1 MSGLENTVITVVLGT
16 NTLDKGGDQYFSIK
30 KWVHPYYNSIL
41 IWHDIALIKVNKD
54 IVFGDKVK
62 PIALPT
68 KNFDKFDYPATLSGW
83 GTTNYPGKTPN
94 DLQYIQLRVINQKKC
109 VASSYRITQNNICT
123 LNTWGEGACHGD
135 SGGPLVADNEQIGV
149 VSWGIPC
156 AKNQPDVFTRVST
169 YLTWINDS
177 HTTVMLAATR
187 HRPVRPAAVSRGIG
201 GVPTTNAC
209 SCNTN
214 VCLHCLTRIA
224 ASQTRE
230 TGAFR
235 CPICRELITIPR
247 GGVPALPP
255 SFLVNQLLDLMSRQ
269 RREVIPKCS
278 VHINQELLFCETCD
292 TVFCTVCTSGTHAG
306 TSPGCTEHTIIPFS
320 IAIKRMS
327 EILLYKANE
336 CISKLTQAQDSVS
349 TELQRLE
356 ASTEKCLSAVDTE
369 FVEIIAKIEKRRTE
383 LQAAVT
389 AAARDKKHVLEEQH
403 SLIEAE
409 KTKVERECEGLQ
421 YQVEVRN
428 ITQRINSLSD
438 QLDAATALSEPKEN
452 AFITFEFNHND
463 ALFQL
468 EQALSNVGRV
478 RSSTTLPGLCRAR
491 LKDLAIVKLQTIVVV
506 ETVDYH
512 GHPRNVGGDLISAE
526 LTLADNIHAENQNV
540 PIETEVKDL
549 ENGTYEIYFRSPT
562 ASRYVLKVSVF
573 ERPIKD
579 YPLFF
584 DTTEHNEPIKT
595 YGRRGNGK
603 DEFHQPVSVAVDDE
617 GMIYILDT
625 GNSRIK
631 VLNCD
636 LEFQRHINNEG
647 LEGRSCTGIGISQQG
662 LVVVNWRTRKIT
674 EMTSLGDTIRS
685 FTHNAFQE
693 PIDIAVDNSYGHIL
707 VADNGQSCVFIFD
720 SDGKILFQVGK
731 RSTFKLISSVT
742 VGPAGEIL
750 VADSRIQVFSAKGDF
765 SEEIYPEGKGKGI
778 YGGIAVDADG
788 KIIGTRT
795 DKGRSIIQVLKLG
808 GGNVLTEID
817 SHSSKLRRPSG
828 IAVLPDNHLV
838 VVDLGN
844 DCIKKYRYW

>member
-1 MSGLENTVITVVLGT
+1 MEALRLAIQTRLGERMVSMSSMLVETVSINYEDFNESFLTCGT
-16 NTLDKGGDQYFSIK
+16 CLCVYDGSEHTPKL
-30 KWVHPYYNSIL
+30 
-41 IWHDIALIKVNKD
+41 
-54 IVFGDKVK
+54 
-62 PIALPT
+62 LP
-68 KNFDKFDYPATLSGW
+68 
-83 GTTNYPGKTPN
+83 
-94 DLQYIQLRVINQKKC
+94 C
-109 VASSYRITQNNICT
+109 
-123 LNTWGEGACHGD
+123 
-135 SGGPLVADNEQIGV
+135 
-149 VSWGIPC
+149 
-156 AKNQPDVFTRVST
+156 
-169 YLTWINDS
+169 S
-177 HTTVMLAATR
+177 HT
-187 HRPVRPAAVSRGIG
+187 
-201 GVPTTNAC
+201 
-209 SCNTN
+209 

-292 TVFCTVCTSGTHAG
+292 TVFCTVCTGGTHAG

-356 ASTEKCLSAVDTE
+356 ASTEKCLNAVDTE
-369 FVEIIAKIEKRRTE
+369 FAEIITKINKRRTE

-463 ALFQL
+463 ALSQL
-468 EQALSNVGRV
+468 EQALNNLGRV

-491 LKDLAIVKLQTIVVV
+491 LKDLAIVKLQTIVIV

-512 GHPRNVGGDLISAE
+512 GHPRNIGGDLISAE
-526 LTLADNIHAENQNV
+526 LTHADNMHADNQNA

-549 ENGTYEIYFRSPT
+549 ENGTYEVYFRPPT

-584 DTTEHNEPIKT
+584 DATEHNEPIKT

-636 LEFQRHINNEG
+636 LEFQRHVNNEG

-685 FTHNAFQE
+685 FSHNAFQE
-693 PIDIAVDNSYGHIL
+693 PIDIAVDKSYGHIL
-707 VADNGQSCVFIFD
+707 VADNGQSCVFVFD

-731 RSTFKLISSVT
+731 RGTFKLISSVT

-765 SEEIYPEGKGKGI
+765 SEEIYPEGKGKGV

>member
-1 MSGLENTVITVVLGT
+1 MEALRLAIQTRLGERMVSMSSMLVETVSINYEDFNESFLTCGT
-16 NTLDKGGDQYFSIK
+16 CLCVYDGSEHTPKL
-30 KWVHPYYNSIL
+30 
-41 IWHDIALIKVNKD
+41 
-54 IVFGDKVK
+54 
-62 PIALPT
+62 LP
-68 KNFDKFDYPATLSGW
+68 
-83 GTTNYPGKTPN
+83 
-94 DLQYIQLRVINQKKC
+94 C
-109 VASSYRITQNNICT
+109 
-123 LNTWGEGACHGD
+123 
-135 SGGPLVADNEQIGV
+135 
-149 VSWGIPC
+149 
-156 AKNQPDVFTRVST
+156 
-169 YLTWINDS
+169 S
-177 HTTVMLAATR
+177 HT
-187 HRPVRPAAVSRGIG
+187 
-201 GVPTTNAC
+201 
-209 SCNTN
+209 

-356 ASTEKCLSAVDTE
+356 ASTERCLNAVDTE
-369 FVEIIAKIEKRRTE
+369 FADIIAKIEKRRTE
-383 LQAAVT
+383 LQAAVN

-463 ALFQL
+463 AISHL
-468 EQALSNVGRV
+468 EQALSNLGRV

-491 LKDLAIVKLQTIVVV
+491 LKDLAIAKLQTTVIV

-512 GHPRNVGGDLISAE
+512 GHPRNVGGDLVSAE
-526 LTLADNIHAENQNV
+526 LTLADNIHVENQSAS
-540 PIETEVKDL
+540 IETEVKDL
-549 ENGTYEIYFRSPT
+549 ENGTYEVHFRPPT
-562 ASRYVLKVSVF
+562 ASRYVLKISVF

-584 DTTEHNEPIKT
+584 DATEHNEAIKI

-603 DEFHQPVSVAVDDE
+603 DEFHQPVSVAVDE
-617 GMIYILDT
+617 EMIYILDT

-647 LEGRSCTGIGISQQG
+647 LEGRSCTGIDISQQG

-685 FTHNAFQE
+685 FSHNAFQE
-693 PIDIAVDNSYGHIL
+693 PIDIAVDKNYGHIL
-707 VADNGQSCVFIFD
+707 VADNGQSCVFVFD

-731 RSTFKLISSVT
+731 RGTFKLISSVT

-765 SEEIYPEGKGKGI
+765 SEEIYSEGKGKGT

-795 DKGRSIIQVLKLG
+795 DKGRSIIQVMKLG
-808 GGNVLTEID
+808 GGNILTEID